1 MSENIETVSSKY
13 KLLGFEPDKKLAVV
27 MVVSTGKL
35 IKLKLAELIKSDLI
49 DNLSR
54 AEVKSI
60 YRKYYSTSTAVTAYD
75 MTDRHERSWMVYVV
89 LNLLLLVLY
98 VFSNIGATK
107 LIYIEQF
114 DVVLTPGVF
123 LYPLTFLV
131 VDMLN
136 ELYGFKLARRA
147 IFFGFLSNALII
159 LLLSAAKMMPGVS
172 DWKLDAPYGE
182 VVSHVSSVLLASSVS
197 FLFSEYINSY
207 LLCKIKQLTN
217 SRYLFLRV
225 FFSTVFA
232 VLIDSVLFC
241 FIAFYG
247 VLESG
252 EILSIV
258 MVQITIKMFFAFF
271 NVFPAYGARSI
282 FRRFVAESKVA

>member
-1 MSENIETVSSKY
+1 MSGNIEIDNEKY
-13 KLLGFEPDKKLAVV
+13 KLLAFESDKKLAVI
-27 MVVSTGKL
+27 MVISTGKL
-35 IKLKLAELIKSDLI
+35 IKIKLAELVKSDVI
-49 DNLSR
+49 DDLSR
-54 AEVKSI
+54 REVKSI
-60 YRKYYSTSTAVTAYD
+60 YRKYYSMGAALTAYD
-75 MTDRHERSWMVYVV
+75 MADRHEKSWMVYVA

-107 LIYIEQF
+107 LIYLEDL

-159 LLLSAAKMMPGVS
+159 LLLSAAEMMPGLPG
-172 DWKLDAPYGE
+172 WKLDGPYSE

-197 FLFSEYINSY
+197 FLFSEYVNSY

-217 SRYLFLRV
+217 SKYLFLRV
-225 FFSTVFA
+225 FLSTFFA

-241 FIAFYG
+241 FIAF
-247 VLESG
+247 SG
-252 EILSIV
+252 ALGKAEIMSIV
-258 MVQITIKMFFAFF
+258 VVQITVKMFFAFF
-271 NVFPAYGARSI
+271 NILPAYGARSL
-282 FRRFVAESKVA
+282 FKKFVVQSQIA

>member
-1 MSENIETVSSKY
+1 MSISFEVDNSKY
-13 KLLGFEPDKKLAVV
+13 KLLGFEADKKLAVI

-35 IKLKLAELIKSDLI
+35 IKVKLAELIKSEVV
-49 DNLSR
+49 DNLSK
-54 AEVKSI
+54 AEIKSI
-60 YRKYYSTSTAVTAYD
+60 YRKYYSTGSAITAYD
-75 MTDRHERSWMVYVV
+75 MADRHERSWVVYVA

-107 LIYIEQF
+107 LIYIEKF

-136 ELYGFKLARRA
+136 ELYGFKLARKA

-159 LLLSAAKMMPGVS
+159 LLLSAAEMMPGLPG
-172 DWKLDAPYGE
+172 WKLDGPYSE
-182 VVSHVSSVLLASSVS
+182 VVTHVNSVLLASSVS
-197 FLFSEYINSY
+197 FLFSEYVNSY
-207 LLCKIKQLTN
+207 LLCKIKQLTS

-225 FFSTVFA
+225 FLSTFFA

-241 FIAFYG
+241 FIAFYN
-247 VLESG
+247 VLESS

-258 MVQITIKMFFAFF
+258 MVQIAVKMFFAFF
-271 NVFPAYGARSI
+271 NILPAYGARSL
-282 FRRFVAESKVA
+282 FKKYVAEGHAA